1 MKRFKLL
8 FLTTTLIFSSLLFAA
23 DGGGGGSKEVAAGA
37 ASSEGAD
44 DDTSAAA
51 PTAPTLAVL
60 HGWLCHPALGQAREL
75 LAKCILG
82 APRRVHQ
89 AAEENANQVTVSVEY
104 VGSGIIIIRAL
115 EINPDDTVGSLRE
128 AILSRSTSLGSLG
141 IRLFSG
147 HGGAELSDNNVTL
160 RDAGV
165 KDGSTIVVVQITL
178 ELYLAQQRVIMAKLY
193 DLLPDGFS
201 KDGAIAILDQHP
213 RNPGNWIGVE
223 DASPEGFILKL
234 DLTGNQLT
242 GPIPT
247 ELGLL
252 TKLREL
258 YLHNNKL
265 TGQIPTELG
274 LLTQLKTLSLSENQL
289 TGAIPLE
296 LGRLT
301 ELREL
306 YLHNNKLTGPT
317 PSEIIKNRIYV
328 SR

>member
-1 MKRFKLL
+1 
-8 FLTTTLIFSSLLFAA
+8 
-23 DGGGGGSKEVAAGA
+23 
-37 ASSEGAD
+37 
-44 DDTSAAA
+44 
-51 PTAPTLAVL
+51 
-60 HGWLCHPALGQAREL
+60 
-75 LAKCILG
+75 
-82 APRRVHQ
+82 
-89 AAEENANQVTVSVEY
+89 
-104 VGSGIIIIRAL
+104 
-115 EINPDDTVGSLRE
+115 
-128 AILSRSTSLGSLG
+128 
-141 IRLFSG
+141 
-147 HGGAELSDNNVTL
+147 
-160 RDAGV
+160 
-165 KDGSTIVVVQITL
+165 
-178 ELYLAQQRVIMAKLY
+178 
-193 DLLPDGFS
+193 LLPDGFS